1 MGTAHVLAVT
11 HLLAATA
18 TKKSSSS
25 FSFLLIILVVFAG
38 LYFVMIRPQRNRQR
52 AAQQNQKQADI
63 GARIRTTAGLYG
75 TIIDGDDNNVLV
87 EFAPGVQIKM
97 MRRAIMNVVPDDE
110 PDGIRPSVLDETD
123 ADEPATAD
131 SREDLSI

>member
-1 MGTAHVLAVT
+1 MARQAGHAGAVSSVHPDAVANANSEGCPAMGTAHVLAVT

-75 TIIDGDDNNVLV
+75 TII
-87 EFAPGVQIKM
+87 
-97 MRRAIMNVVPDDE
+97 
-110 PDGIRPSVLDETD
+110 
-123 ADEPATAD
+123 
-131 SREDLSI
+131 